1 MALIIPE
8 GQSRI
13 KTSSGPESSFN
24 WRPPPTLKNTCLFM
38 GAQNVFS
45 RGEQNHQHHKNTTI
59 FRRAAGAN
67 ENSCVFS
74 RCFRPILKV
83 CTVLRA
89 PKARAKILGC
99 FVGKKDMTPFC
110 QIPRDGA
117 SAPFPLRVPMCL
129 ASWTMF
135 FAANSFFSQPIIG
148 VFGCRRANM
157 AMSAIGFQLPGRGT
171 CYWLQPLQAPMA
183 SYLLP

>member
-1 MALIIPE
+1 MSVHGRAE
-8 GQSRI
+8 
-13 KTSSGPESSFN
+13 F
-24 WRPPPTLKNTCLFM
+24 
-38 GAQNVFS
+38 FS
-45 RGEQNHQHHKNTTI
+45 RREQNHRHHKNTTI

-99 FVGKKDMTPFC
+99 FLGKKDMTPFC
-110 QIPRDGA
+110 QIPRDGE

-135 FAANSFFSQPIIG
+135 FAADSFFSQPIIFIG
-148 VFGCRRANM
+148 VLGCRRANM
-157 AMSAIGFQLPGRGT
+157 AMIAIGFQLPGEGH
-171 CYWLQPLQAPMA
+171 
-183 SYLLP
+183 LLLVATPPVAYGVISSTLNMGR